1 MYIRIKRKGKTME
14 VYLDNNSTTQVDPK
28 VQEIYVDTISKFGNI
43 NVIYNKG
50 IEARALLNDA
60 YDKLYEGLNAG
71 DEDDIIITSSTT
83 EGNNIV
89 IKTFLTEF
97 LKGSEKN
104 HIISTIAEHSSIKSP
119 LRYCKDMGMEVT
131 YVGTDENGLVNVAE
145 IEAAITDKTCL
156 ISVLTASNETGA
168 IQDIKTISQ
177 IAKKHGVYF
186 HSDGAQAIGK
196 MRVDLQDMGVDYF
209 TFSAHKFHGPKG
221 VGAMYVKAG
230 VPYQALI
237 HGAKNIMGGKRGGS
251 IYNNGV
257 AALGRAVE
265 LANINLAF
273 LDHTTQALR
282 DKLEDALLAIPD
294 TKAYVP
300 REHRLKNMVAIS
312 FRGIEGEAMLWDM
325 NENGIYLSTGSSCS
339 SEDLEGSAV
348 VEALGEK
355 TEIANATV
363 MFALSKFTTES
374 QVDYVVNTVKKTV
387 ERLREISM
395 TYAKQEAFSV
405 HLHEH

>member
-1 MYIRIKRKGKTME
+1 ME
-14 VYLDNNSTTQVDPK
+14 VYLDNNSTTKMDPK
-28 VQEIYVDTISKFGNI
+28 VQEVYIDSIKKYGNI

-60 YDKLYEGLNAG
+60 YDKLYDGLGAA

-83 EGNNIV
+83 EGNNAV
-89 IKTFLTEF
+89 IKTFLSEF

-104 HIISTIAEHSSIKSP
+104 HIISTVAEHSSIKSP
-119 LRYCKDMGMEVT
+119 LKYCKDMGMEVT
-131 YVGTDENGLVNVAE
+131 YVGTDENGLVKVNE

-156 ISVLTASNETGA
+156 ISCLIASNETGA
-168 IQDIKTISQ
+168 IQDVKAIAQ
-177 IAKKHGVYF
+177 IAKKHNVYF

-196 MRVDLQDMGVDYF
+196 MKIDLRDLGVDYF

-221 VGAMYVKAG
+221 VGALYIKKGA
-230 VPYQALI
+230 PYTTLI
-237 HGAKNIMGGKRGGS
+237 HGAKNVMGGKRGGS

-257 AALGRAVE
+257 AAMATAVE
-265 LANINLAF
+265 IANINLSF
-273 LDHTTQALR
+273 LDHTTQSLR
-282 DKLEDALLAIPD
+282 NKLEDELLKIPD
-294 TKAYVP
+294 TKSYVP
-300 REHRLKNMVAIS
+300 RVKRLKNLVAIS
-312 FRGIEGEAMLWDM
+312 FKGVEGEAMLWDM

-363 MFALSKFTTES
+363 MFALSKFTTQE
-374 QVDYVVNTVKKTV
+374 QVDYVIDVVKRTVT
-387 ERLREISM
+387 RLREISM

-405 HLHEH
+405 HLH